1 MDGADRVIAPY
12 SPRGA
17 DGFPSEERPL
27 EEAAAAEFRRL
38 EFQPGGE
45 DFAYEVRPQQL
56 EMSRAVARALEGE
69 GNLVAEAGTGVGK
82 SLAYLIP
89 LLLHAKR
96 EGVRVMVS
104 THTIALQEQLLK
116 KDIPLLKERLGWD
129 FRAVLVKGRANYLC
143 RRRLARA
150 RKSQRELF
158 DREGAEA
165 ELDRLLEWAKTTQ
178 EGSRQDLREPPR
190 ADVWAGIN
198 SEADNCMG
206 AKCPYRA
213 SCFFQRA
220 RSAMDEADLL
230 VANHHLTFSNLAL
243 EMEDAGI
250 LPEVDALVL
259 DEAHTAESVASD
271 HLGVDLTA
279 GDFEF
284 WLKRLYTPET
294 GKGLLGHLKAGD
306 AALKTARMWEAV
318 GSLFQA
324 LPEATGLGARESTR
338 TVGAPPPVE
347 SRLGECWAEL
357 SRSLQA
363 LLEELPESEEET
375 RIELRSLRSR
385 GLALVESATAFLE
398 QSLPGQV
405 YWVERTGRQRRIAMR
420 SAPVEVADILR
431 EHLFHGRYRSVVL
444 TSATLAVDGTLDY
457 TLKRLGAEDSAQL
470 CVGSPYDY
478 ARRVKIHV
486 AVNAPE
492 PTEKD
497 AYAAAVAAG
506 VATWAKQ
513 HHGRTFALFTSDETM
528 RRTAAAVREELE
540 EAGLELLVQGEGL
553 SRSAMLE
560 AFRGQGEAGGM
571 VLFGLESFWMGVD
584 VKGEA
589 LTNVI
594 LTKLPFAVPGQP
606 VVEARAELIRERGG
620 NPFRDYH
627 LPEAVLKFRQGFGR
641 LMRSAEDHG
650 TVVILDSRFV
660 KKGYGRVFQRS
671 IPECPIE
678 PFWV

>member
-1 MDGADRVIAPY
+1 M
-12 SPRGA
+12 
-17 DGFPSEERPL
+17 
-27 EEAAAAEFRRL
+27 
-38 EFQPGGE
+38 
-45 DFAYEVRPQQL
+45 
-56 EMSRAVARALEGE
+56 
-69 GNLVAEAGTGVGK
+69 
-82 SLAYLIP
+82 
-89 LLLHAKR
+89 
-96 EGVRVMVS
+96 
-104 THTIALQEQLLK
+104 
-116 KDIPLLKERLGWD
+116 
-129 FRAVLVKGRANYLC
+129 
-143 RRRLARA
+143 
-150 RKSQRELF
+150 
-158 DREGAEA
+158 
-165 ELDRLLEWAKTTQ
+165 
-178 EGSRQDLREPPR
+178 
-190 ADVWAGIN
+190 
-198 SEADNCMG
+198 
-206 AKCPYRA
+206 
-213 SCFFQRA
+213 
-220 RSAMDEADLL
+220 
-230 VANHHLTFSNLAL
+230 
-243 EMEDAGI
+243 
-250 LPEVDALVL
+250 
-259 DEAHTAESVASD
+259 
-271 HLGVDLTA
+271 
-279 GDFEF
+279 
-284 WLKRLYTPET
+284 
-294 GKGLLGHLKAGD
+294 
-306 AALKTARMWEAV
+306 
-318 GSLFQA
+318 
-324 LPEATGLGARESTR
+324 
-338 TVGAPPPVE
+338 
-347 SRLGECWAEL
+347 
-357 SRSLQA
+357 
-363 LLEELPESEEET
+363 
-375 RIELRSLRSR
+375 
-385 GLALVESATAFLE
+385 
-398 QSLPGQV
+398 
-405 YWVERTGRQRRIAMR
+405 
-420 SAPVEVADILR
+420 
-431 EHLFHGRYRSVVL
+431 
-444 TSATLAVDGTLDY
+444 
-457 TLKRLGAEDSAQL
+457 
-470 CVGSPYDY
+470 GSPYDY